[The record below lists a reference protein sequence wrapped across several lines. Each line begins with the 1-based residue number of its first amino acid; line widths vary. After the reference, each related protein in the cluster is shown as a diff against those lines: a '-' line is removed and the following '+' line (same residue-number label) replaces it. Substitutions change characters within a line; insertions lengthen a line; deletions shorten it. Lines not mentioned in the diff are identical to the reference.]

1 MPLYNVEKTLQ
12 VALDSIFMQDV
23 NFPYEIIV
31 VDDASTDKTLEILEK
46 NKEKYPQ
53 IKIIKHETN
62 QGNAISFY
70 DGLSAAN
77 GK

>member
-31 VDDASTDKTLEILEK
+31 VDDASTDKTLEILEEI
-46 NKEKYPQ
+46 NQNWEH
-53 IKIIKHETN
+53 IKDIK
-62 QGNAISFY
+62 
-70 DGLSAAN
+70 L
-77 GK
+77 